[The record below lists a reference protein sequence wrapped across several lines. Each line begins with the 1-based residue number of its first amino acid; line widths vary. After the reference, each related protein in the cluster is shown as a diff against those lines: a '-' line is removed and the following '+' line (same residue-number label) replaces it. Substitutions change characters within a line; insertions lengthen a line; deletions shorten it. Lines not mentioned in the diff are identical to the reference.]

1 MKLRRSAVGVL
12 PLLATCSEEDLGDGP
27 RLESSHAAL
36 AIGESKRFLER
47 WRTLPERGSATLI
60 GSAERD
66 GTAFAT
72 VSGS

>member
-1 MKLRRSAVGVL
+1 MAPISGL
-12 PLLATCSEEDLGDGP
+12 PLYQYV
-27 RLESSHAAL
+27 

-72 VSGS
+72 VSES